1 VGLCEIGAE
10 CIFRKQDAGL
20 EPLHMGS
27 IIKYLTL
34 LNWEA

>member
-1 VGLCEIGAE
+1 MGFCEIGAE
-10 CIFRKQDAGL
+10 WIFRKQSAML

-34 LNWEA
+34 LN